1 MCVGVTLPLKSL
13 PVRGAWIEMVETLL
27 IGIVRSWSL
36 PVRGAWIE
44 IKDRRKYIKRSA
56 SLPVRGAWIEITHDG
71 QCEA

>member
-1 MCVGVTLPLKSL
+1 MKCLVCVGVTLPLKSL

-44 IKDRRKYIKRSA
+44 IFILEYIKDC
-56 SLPVRGAWIEITHDG
+56 EIVAP
-71 QCEA
+71 CEGSVD

>member
-44 IKDRRKYIKRSA
+44 I
-56 SLPVRGAWIEITHDG
+56 GWN
-71 QCEA
+71 

>member
-44 IKDRRKYIKRSA
+44 IGWNWKQN
-56 SLPVRGAWIEITHDG
+56 T
-71 QCEA
+71 